1 MRADRLLSILLL
13 LQVHRRMTAG
23 ELARRLEVSARTI
36 HRDMEAL
43 GTAGVPVYAERGT
56 GGGWSLIE
64 SYRTN
69 LTGLNDAEIQALFLT
84 RPPRILADLGLDRAA
99 EAALIKLLAALPS
112 VSRRGAEEVRQR
124 ILVET
129 AGWRQADEA
138 TPCLRTVQEA
148 VWQDR
153 RLRFTYARA
162 EMPVE
167 READPLGLVAKGSAW
182 YLVAAVE
189 GEPRTYRISRML
201 NAALLDA
208 PAVRPPDFDLS
219 EYWERSSRQFQA
231 NLPRYAFTIRVAR
244 EAHEHL
250 GEPGMH
256 LRVLREEPPDAAG
269 WATLVLEVE
278 TERQAAALAL
288 AFGGQIAV
296 LAPEGLRTLTAQLA
310 AEVVAQYATSAA
322 GLTTPTSSA

>member
-13 LQVHRRMTAG
+13 LQVHRRLTAR
-23 ELARRLEVSARTI
+23 ELARRLEVSERTI
-36 HRDMEAL
+36 HRDMVAL
-43 GTAGVPVYAERGT
+43 GTAGVPVYAERGS

-69 LTGLNDAEIQALFLT
+69 LTGLNDTEIQALFLT

-112 VSRRGAEEVRQR
+112 VSRSGAEEVRQR

-129 AGWRQADEA
+129 AGWRQSDEA
-138 TPCLRTVQEA
+138 TPCLRAVQEA

-162 EMPVE
+162 ETPVE
-167 READPLGLVAKGSAW
+167 REVDPLGLVAKGSAW
-182 YLVAAVE
+182 YLVAAVY

-201 NAALLDA
+201 SAAVLDE
-208 PAVRPPDFDLS
+208 PARRPPEFDLS
-219 EYWERSSRQFQA
+219 AYWEQSSRQFQA
-231 NLPRYAFTIRVAR
+231 NLPRYAFSIRIAP

-250 GEPGMH
+250 GEPGVH
-256 LRVLREEPPDAAG
+256 LRVLREEPPGADG
-269 WATLVLEVE
+269 WATLELEVE
-278 TERQAAALAL
+278 MEREAAALAL
-288 AFGGQIAV
+288 AFGGQLDV
-296 LAPEGLRTLTAQLA
+296 LAPESLRDLVARLA
-310 AEVVAQYATSAA
+310 AEVVAHYAAHART
-322 GLTTPTSSA
+322 

>member
-13 LQVHRRMTAG
+13 LQVHRRLTAR
-23 ELARRLEVSARTI
+23 ELARRLEVSERTI
-36 HRDMEAL
+36 HRDMSAL
-43 GTAGVPVYAERGT
+43 GTAGVPVYAERGS

-84 RPPRILADLGLDRAA
+84 RPPRILEDLGLDRAA

-138 TPCLRTVQEA
+138 TPCLRAVQEA

-153 RLRFTYARA
+153 RLRFAYARG
-162 EMPVE
+162 ETPIE

-201 NAALLDA
+201 SAEVLDA
-208 PAVRPPDFDLS
+208 PVARPAGFDLS
-219 EYWERSSRQFQA
+219 EYWERSSQEFRA
-231 NLPRYAFTIRVAR
+231 HLPRYAFSIRIAP

-250 GEPGMH
+250 GEPGVH
-256 LRVLREEPPDAAG
+256 LRVLREESPDAHG
-269 WATLVLEVE
+269 WATLELEVE
-278 TERQAAALAL
+278 MEREAAALVL
-288 AFGGQIAV
+288 AFGDQVEV
-296 LAPEGLRTLTAQLA
+296 LAPEGLRDLIVRLA
-310 AEVVAQYATSAA
+310 EQVVARSRGNASRR
-322 GLTTPTSSA
+322 

>member
-13 LQVHRRMTAG
+13 LQVHRRLTAR
-23 ELARRLEVSARTI
+23 ELARRLEVSERTI
-36 HRDMEAL
+36 HRDMAAL
-43 GTAGVPVYAERGT
+43 GTAGVPVYAERGS

-84 RPPRILADLGLDRAA
+84 RPPRILEDLGLDRAA

-124 ILVET
+124 NLVET

-138 TPCLRTVQEA
+138 TPCLRAVQEA

-153 RLRFTYARA
+153 RLRFAYARGSG
-162 EMPVE
+162 ETPVE
-167 READPLGLVAKGSAW
+167 REVDPLGLVAKGSAW

-201 NAALLDA
+201 SAEVLDT
-208 PAVRPPDFDLS
+208 PASRPPGFDLS
-219 EYWERSSRQFQA
+219 EYWERSSRQFRA
-231 NLPRYAFTIRVAR
+231 NLPRYTFSIRLAPD
-244 EAHEHL
+244 AHEHL
-250 GEPGMH
+250 GESGIH

-269 WATLVLEVE
+269 WATLDLEVE
-278 TERQAAALAL
+278 MEREAAALAL
-288 AFGGQIAV
+288 AFGDQVEV
-296 LAPEGLRTLTAQLA
+296 LAPESLRTLIVRLA
-310 AEVVAQYATSAA
+310 AEVVARATRQA
-322 GLTTPTSSA
+322 GA